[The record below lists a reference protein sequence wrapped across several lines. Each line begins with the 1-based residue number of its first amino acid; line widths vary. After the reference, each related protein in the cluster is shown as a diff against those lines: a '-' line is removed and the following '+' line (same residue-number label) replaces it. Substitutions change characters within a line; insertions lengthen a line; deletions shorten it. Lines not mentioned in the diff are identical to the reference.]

1 MATKIAAAKKPAAK
15 TKIAPAKPAAKASA
29 PKAKA
34 SAANAATKT
43 SAAKG
48 APAKPV
54 AGKRIAAKAAPKLAA
69 VSKPVPKPAPKPGA
83 VSKAAAK
90 PSAKP
95 APVKLAAAKPVNPA
109 PAKPAAAPQPPK
121 PAAAKAPAAK
131 AAPLAVKAV
140 EVKKIA
146 GLKAASQGKG
156 AAFDA
161 DKRRELIAAAA
172 ARHNKAAPAKFA
184 GPRIDPI
191 RVRPPEPVERH
202 RFAIG
207 DSVKVVST
215 SGMWFKHGVAYR
227 VTAALPPAAGGKLQY
242 RIKNDQEPFERVVSE
257 SQLASL

>member
-1 MATKIAAAKKPAAK
+1 MATKSAAAKKPAAK
-15 TKIAPAKPAAKASA
+15 AKTASGKPAAKAAA
-29 PKAKA
+29 PKKDVAKKPAPKGPAKKA
-34 SAANAATKT
+34 SA
-43 SAAKG
+43 G
-48 APAKPV
+48 ARV
-54 AGKRIAAKAAPKLAA
+54 AAKAAPKLAA
-69 VSKPVPKPAPKPGA
+69 VSKPASKPVTSKAPAPKPAKAAAAPKPAP
-83 VSKAAAK
+83 S
-90 PSAKP
+90 
-95 APVKLAAAKPVNPA
+95 A
-109 PAKPAAAPQPPK
+109 PAAPK
-121 PAAAKAPAAK
+121 PQTAK
-131 AAPLAVKAV
+131 AAPLAVKSV

-172 ARHNKAAPAKFA
+172 ARHNKSGPAKFA

-207 DSVKVVST
+207 DSVRVVST

>member
-1 MATKIAAAKKPAAK
+1 MATKAAAAKKPTAKNRSAAAK
-15 TKIAPAKPAAKASA
+15 PPAKAAAPKKTAAKKPPAKSQTAKPAA
-29 PKAKA
+29 PKR
-34 SAANAATKT
+34 
-43 SAAKG
+43 
-48 APAKPV
+48 V
-54 AGKRIAAKAAPKLAA
+54 AAKAAPKLAA
-69 VSKPVPKPAPKPGA
+69 VSKPASRPAPA
-83 VSKAAAK
+83 KA

-95 APVKLAAAKPVNPA
+95 AKPPAASKPVTPQPVKPAGVKPPAAKP
-109 PAKPAAAPQPPK
+109 
-121 PAAAKAPAAK
+121 
-131 AAPLAVKAV
+131 APLAVKAV

-146 GLKAASQGKG
+146 GLKAAGQGKG
-156 AAFDA
+156 PAFDA

-172 ARHNKAAPAKFA
+172 ARHNKASPAKFA

-191 RVRPPEPVERH
+191 RVRQPEPVERH

-207 DSVKVVST
+207 DSVRVVST

>member
-1 MATKIAAAKKPAAK
+1 MATKSAAAKKPAAK
-15 TKIAPAKPAAKASA
+15 TKTAKGKPAAKTVA
-29 PKAKA
+29 PKKA
-34 SAANAATKT
+34 
-43 SAAKG
+43 AAKPASSKAE
-48 APAKPV
+48 AP
-54 AGKRIAAKAAPKLAA
+54 KRVAAKAAPKLAA
-69 VSKPVPKPAPKPGA
+69 VSKPVAKPT
-83 VSKAAAK
+83 AAK
-90 PSAKP
+90 RQAT
-95 APVKLAAAKPVNPA
+95 VAAL
-109 PAKPAAAPQPPK
+109 KPAAARS
-121 PAAAKAPAAK
+121 APAKSPIAK
-131 AAPLAVKAV
+131 AAPLAVKGV

-146 GLKAASQGKG
+146 GLKSASQGKG

-191 RVRPPEPVERH
+191 RVREPEPVERH

-207 DSVKVVST
+207 DPVRVVST

>member
-1 MATKIAAAKKPAAK
+1 MATKTAAAKKPAAK
-15 TKIAPAKPAAKASA
+15 TKAAAGKSAAKAAASKKPAAKSPPAKAAPTKAAPA
-29 PKAKA
+29 PKR
-34 SAANAATKT
+34 
-43 SAAKG
+43 
-48 APAKPV
+48 V
-54 AGKRIAAKAAPKLAA
+54 AAKAAPKLAA
-69 VSKPVPKPAPKPGA
+69 VSKPAPKSSAP
-83 VSKAAAK
+83 SKAPTPKTVVAPKIAAT
-90 PSAKP
+90 
-95 APVKLAAAKPVNPA
+95 
-109 PAKPAAAPQPPK
+109 PQPPK
-121 PAAAKAPAAK
+121 TSVSKPQIVK
-131 AAPLAVKAV
+131 AAPLAVRSV

>member
-1 MATKIAAAKKPAAK
+1 MATKSAAAKKPAAK
-15 TKIAPAKPAAKASA
+15 TKPAKGKPAAKTVA
-29 PKAKA
+29 PKTAAVKA
-34 SAANAATKT
+34 VPSRA
-43 SAAKG
+43 
-48 APAKPV
+48 APAKAEAP
-54 AGKRIAAKAAPKLAA
+54 KRVAAKAAPKLAA
-69 VSKPVPKPAPKPGA
+69 VSKAVAKPTAAKAPPPKPQPT
-83 VSKAAAK
+83 AAA
-90 PSAKP
+90 SKP
-95 APVKLAAAKPVNPA
+95 ATT
-109 PAKPAAAPQPPK
+109 PPK
-121 PAAAKAPAAK
+121 PAAAKPAAVKSPIAK

-140 EVKKIA
+140 EVKKFA
-146 GLKAASQGKG
+146 GLKSAGQGKG

-172 ARHNKAAPAKFA
+172 ARHNKASPAKFA

-191 RVRPPEPVERH
+191 RVREPEPVERH

-207 DSVKVVST
+207 DPVRVVST

>member
-1 MATKIAAAKKPAAK
+1 MATKSAAAKKPVAK
-15 TKIAPAKPAAKASA
+15 TKTAKGKPAAK
-29 PKAKA
+29 PVAKIK
-34 SAANAATKT
+34 AATKKP
-43 SAAKG
+43 SVKA
-48 APAKPV
+48 APAKTKAP
-54 AGKRIAAKAAPKLAA
+54 KRVAAKAATKLAA
-69 VSKPVPKPAPKPGA
+69 VSKPVA
-83 VSKAAAK
+83 
-90 PSAKP
+90 
-95 APVKLAAAKPVNPA
+95 
-109 PAKPAAAPQPPK
+109 K
-121 PAAAKAPAAK
+121 PAAAKAPVVKPQRAAAAANAAGSTANSVKPAAAK
-131 AAPLAVKAV
+131 PTVVKPAPLAVKAV

-146 GLKAASQGKG
+146 GLKAASQSKG

-172 ARHNKAAPAKFA
+172 ARHNKASPAKFA

-191 RVRPPEPVERH
+191 RIREPEPVERH

-207 DSVKVVST
+207 DPVRVVST

>member
-1 MATKIAAAKKPAAK
+1 MASRTAAAKKPAAK
-15 TKIAPAKPAAKASA
+15 TRTGAAKPAAKAAA
-29 PKAKA
+29 PKP
-34 SAANAATKT
+34 
-43 SAAKG
+43 AAKK
-48 APAKPV
+48 AAAKKPASKPV
-54 AGKRIAAKAAPKLAA
+54 AAKPAAGKRVAAKAAPKLAA
-69 VSKPVPKPAPKPGA
+69 VSKPISKPAPK
-83 VSKAAAK
+83 S
-90 PSAKP
+90 
-95 APVKLAAAKPVNPA
+95 APVKAAPKAPAAKPVNPA
-109 PAKPAAAPQPPK
+109 AAKPAAAPQPPK
-121 PAAAKAPAAK
+121 PAAAKAPSPK

-156 AAFDA
+156 PSFDA

-172 ARHNKAAPAKFA
+172 ARHNKAAPSKFA

>member
-1 MATKIAAAKKPAAK
+1 MAAKSAAAKKPAAK
-15 TKIAPAKPAAKASA
+15 TKTAKGKPAAKTVA
-29 PKAKA
+29 PKKA
-34 SAANAATKT
+34 AVKT
-43 SAAKG
+43 
-48 APAKPV
+48 APAKADAP
-54 AGKRIAAKAAPKLAA
+54 KRVAAKAAPKLAA
-69 VSKPVPKPAPKPGA
+69 VSKPVAKPSAAKSPAPKPA
-83 VSKAAAK
+83 VAA
-90 PSAKP
+90 
-95 APVKLAAAKPVNPA
+95 
-109 PAKPAAAPQPPK
+109 PK
-121 PAAAKAPAAK
+121 PAAAKPGPAKSPIAK
-131 AAPLAVKAV
+131 AAPLAVKSV

-146 GLKAASQGKG
+146 GLKSASQGKG
-156 AAFDA
+156 AGFDA

-191 RVRPPEPVERH
+191 RVREPEPVERH

-207 DSVKVVST
+207 DPVRVVST

>member
-1 MATKIAAAKKPAAK
+1 MATRTAAAKKPAAK
-15 TKIAPAKPAAKASA
+15 MRTGAAKPAAKAAA
-29 PKAKA
+29 PKPAAKKVA
-34 SAANAATKT
+34 VKKPATKAAT
-43 SAAKG
+43 
-48 APAKPV
+48 AKPA
-54 AGKRIAAKAAPKLAA
+54 AGKRVAAKAAPRLAA
-69 VSKPVPKPAPKPGA
+69 VSKPVGKPAVKSVAKPAPKTTP
-83 VSKAAAK
+83 VKAAAPKAPDTK
-90 PSAKP
+90 PLNPP
-95 APVKLAAAKPVNPA
+95 A
-109 PAKPAAAPQPPK
+109 AKPAAAPQPPK
-121 PAAAKAPAAK
+121 PVAEKAQAPK

-156 AAFDA
+156 ASFDA